1 VTPRWRRSMPFPLP
15 PAESVPPNRILSVA
29 GKEQPVTSSGPP
41 TISEMAPSERVAV
54 ITGASSGIGEAT
66 ARGLKA
72 AGFAVVLGARREER
86 LMAVAS
92 ELGGRGL
99 PLDVRDPASIH
110 AFVGAISAEY
120 GQVEILINNAGL
132 AAGLQ
137 PLAEGNDDDWVQ
149 MMETNVLGLLRVT
162 KAMLPLL
169 RRAPRAHIVNL
180 GSVAGFEV
188 YAGGVGYTA
197 SKHAVRA
204 ITKTLRLELMG
215 EPIRVTEVEPGMVE
229 TEFSLVRFKG
239 DQERASNV
247 YKGMEPLTGADV
259 ADCIVWVV
267 TRPPHVNIDEMVVR
281 PIAQATVRDVARH
294 S

>member
-1 VTPRWRRSMPFPLP
+1 
-15 PAESVPPNRILSVA
+15 
-29 GKEQPVTSSGPP
+29 
-41 TISEMAPSERVAV
+41 MAASERVAV
-54 ITGASSGIGEAT
+54 VTGASSGSGEAT
-66 ARGLKA
+66 ARGLPK
-72 AGFAVVLGARREER
+72 AGFAVVLGARSEDR
-86 LMAVAS
+86 LMAVAR

-99 PLDVRDPASIH
+99 PLDVRDPASIT
-110 AFVGAISAEY
+110 AFVEAIAAEY

-204 ITKTLRLELMG
+204 ITKT
-215 EPIRVTEVEPGMVE
+215 P
-229 TEFSLVRFKG
+229 SLPNLGGAVRG
-239 DQERASNV
+239 GGGGGGR
-247 YKGMEPLTGADV
+247 
-259 ADCIVWVV
+259 
-267 TRPPHVNIDEMVVR
+267 
-281 PIAQATVRDVARH
+281 
-294 S
+294 

>member
-1 VTPRWRRSMPFPLP
+1 MPGS
-15 PAESVPPNRILSVA
+15 ARI
-29 GKEQPVTSSGPP
+29 
-41 TISEMAPSERVAV
+41 AV
-54 ITGASSGIGEAT
+54 VTGASSGIGEAT
-66 ARGLKA
+66 ARGLRD
-72 AGFAVVLGARREER
+72 AGFFVVLGARREDR
-86 LMAVAS
+86 LMAVAR

-99 PLDVRDPASIH
+99 PLDVRDRASIE
-110 AFVGAISAEY
+110 AFTAAIATEY
-120 GQVEILINNAGL
+120 GQVEVLVNNAGL

-162 KAMLPLL
+162 RAMLPLL

-188 YAGGVGYTA
+188 YPGGVGYTA

-204 ITKTLRLELMG
+204 ITRTLRLELVG

-239 DQERASNV
+239 DRERASNV
-247 YKGMEPLTGADV
+247 YKGMQPLTGADV
-259 ADCIVWVV
+259 ADCIIWAI

-281 PIAQATVRDVARH
+281 PIAQATVRDVARK

>member
-1 VTPRWRRSMPFPLP
+1 M
-15 PAESVPPNRILSVA
+15 AESA
-29 GKEQPVTSSGPP
+29 
-41 TISEMAPSERVAV
+41 RVAV
-54 ITGASSGIGEAT
+54 VTGASSGIGEAT
-66 ARGLKA
+66 ARGLRQ
-72 AGFAVVLGARREER
+72 AGFFVVLGARRQDR
-86 LMAVAS
+86 LMAVAH

-99 PLDVRDPASIH
+99 PLDVRDPTSIE
-110 AFVGAISAEY
+110 AFTAAIAAEFA
-120 GQVEILINNAGL
+120 QVEILVNNAGL
-132 AAGLQ
+132 AAGLA

-169 RRAPRAHIVNL
+169 RKAPRAHIVNL

-188 YAGGVGYTA
+188 YPGGVGYTA

-215 EPIRVTEVEPGMVE
+215 EPIRVTEIEPGMVE

-239 DQERASNV
+239 DAKRASTV
-247 YKGMEPLTGADV
+247 YQGMQPLTGADV
-259 ADCIVWVV
+259 ADCIVWAI
-267 TRPPHVNIDEMVVR
+267 TRPPHVNVDEMVVR
-281 PIAQATVRDVARH
+281 PIAQATARDVARK